1 MNKQTV
7 TKNNQVIATYTT
19 TVTKRDLDEI
29 MNDVIKSYP
38 MNKKLRIVINVV

>member
-29 MNDVIKSYP
+29 VADILKSYP
-38 MNKKLRIVINVV
+38 NRKIKVTINAF